1 MKNGSCKLQVASC
14 SCFGKGSTCNI
25 MSISNEGIETADNLW
40 FGQNGV
46 ARDRDAAV
54 SLFRSLAHSGG
65 AVSEDSGYS
74 SGNDDSEPCKSGLC
88 CNHRRNANNGSNIIA
103 EASNNIS
110 SQKSILC
117 VGAGPSGLVT
127 LKELRSH
134 GIANVKCYEGSSDI
148 GGAFSKAYDDA
159 VMTSSNLLTAFSSY
173 PLSEYHKELHG
184 NGVDNKAEMWTNIV
198 TMCNEVYAVAVQP
211 RRRPFIGCKID
222 KSGQDS
228 RP

>member
-1 MKNGSCKLQVASC
+1 MDRAFGSRHKEREGREESTYRAKWKLQVASC
-14 SCFGKGSTCNI
+14 FSKGSTCNI

-46 ARDRDAAV
+46 ARGRDAAV

-74 SGNDDSEPCKSGLC
+74 SGTNDDSEPCKSGLC
-88 CNHRRNANNGSNIIA
+88 CNHRRNANNGGNIA
-103 EASNNIS
+103 EASNTIS

-148 GGAFSKAYDDA
+148 GGAFSKA
-159 VMTSSNLLTAFSSY
+159 
-173 PLSEYHKELHG
+173 
-184 NGVDNKAEMWTNIV
+184 
-198 TMCNEVYAVAVQP
+198 
-211 RRRPFIGCKID
+211 
-222 KSGQDS
+222 
-228 RP
+228 